1 VWLTSWPEM
10 RSRLALAAAAAGP
23 LLVWLGGC
31 APSLDW
37 REVRIE
43 GRDATALWPC
53 KPAAHA
59 RMVRLAGPEVRLTL
73 QACQADGMT
82 FGLAAADVS
91 DPSAVGPALRALRES
106 SAGNLGAPAARAL
119 NLQVP
124 GQTPQPEAGRA
135 AYTGRRPDGKAV
147 QAQVA
152 VVSRGTVVY
161 QATVLGDRVAD
172 EAAET
177 FIASLKLGV

>member
-1 VWLTSWPEM
+1 MQPRRAWGAAAC
-10 RSRLALAAAAAGP
+10 ALAAG
-23 LLVWLGGC
+23 LVAC
-31 APSLDW
+31 APALDW

-43 GRDATALWPC
+43 GRDATVLWPC
-53 KPAAHA
+53 KPSAHA
-59 RMVRLAGPEVRLTL
+59 RMVRLDGPEVRLTL
-73 QACQADGMT
+73 QACQAGGMT
-82 FGLAAADVS
+82 FGLAWADMS
-91 DPSAVGPALRALRES
+91 DPSKVGPALRALRES
-106 SAGNLGAPAARAL
+106 SAGNLGAVTSRAL
-119 NLQVP
+119 PLRVP

-135 AYTGRRPDGKAV
+135 GYSGRRPDGEAV

-177 FIASLKLGV
+177 FISSLKLGV